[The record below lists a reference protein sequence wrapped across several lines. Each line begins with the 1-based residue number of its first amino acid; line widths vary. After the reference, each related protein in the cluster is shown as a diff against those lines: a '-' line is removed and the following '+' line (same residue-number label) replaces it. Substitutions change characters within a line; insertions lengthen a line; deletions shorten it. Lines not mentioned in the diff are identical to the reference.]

1 MIACA
6 VIGSLYGDEGKGLMT
21 DFFAAQAK
29 KFNVGCTVVR
39 SNGGAQAG
47 HTVVTPE
54 GVRHV
59 FHHFGSGTL
68 AGASTHL
75 SKFMIVNPIM
85 FNREW
90 DALVALGVEPVVTV
104 SPDCLVTFPQ
114 DMLMNQML
122 ETMRGGDR
130 HGSCGMGVGETAARR
145 ENGLMD
151 EASYNFK
158 DLLHAPTYFFIMEE
172 GIERYVDKRLAD
184 LDLTFDELPEKY
196 RGFLKSPAIWKSFW
210 KDCATMLSRVSILE
224 DHAVDISNQIIFEG
238 AQGLALDRDMG
249 FFPYVTRSK
258 TGLFNVTKLCKEMG
272 ITELQVTYAMRSYT
286 SRHGA
291 GPLDG
296 ENADMSL
303 FSIVDET
310 NHPND
315 WQGTIRAAPLDLWLV
330 NRMTS
335 LDVMAATKPGLT
347 ITKTIALTCLDQA
360 PDVVPVFGVNR
371 FHQSILREKL
381 FDEACEAVG
390 ATDGWISRGPTRDHV
405 DRVQDQLWMT

>member
-1 MIACA
+1 MFARA

-21 DFFAAQAK
+21 DYFAAQARK
-29 KFNVGCTVVR
+29 LNVPCTVVR

-75 SKFMIVNPIM
+75 SRYMIVNPIM

-90 DALVALGVEPVVTV
+90 DALVALGVEPVVSV
-104 SPDCLVTFPQ
+104 SPECLVTFPQ
-114 DMLMNQML
+114 DMMLNQMF
-122 ETMRGGDR
+122 EFMRGDSR
-130 HGSCGMGVGETAARR
+130 HGSCGMGIGETMERVERYR
-145 ENGLMD
+145 EAIPLSMVRSMKGHLPTIQSRLAKVREQRIADMGFTYD
-151 EASYNFK
+151 DLPPEYR
-158 DLLHAPTYFFIMEE
+158 DLLDNREIFQNF
-172 GIERYVDKRLAD
+172 VAD
-184 LDLTFDELPEKY
+184 LDLMVSRCTLKY
-196 RGFLKSPAIWKSFW
+196 DGDL
-210 KDCATMLSRVSILE
+210 
-224 DHAVDISNQIIFEG
+224 DISNAIIFEG

-249 FFPYVTRSK
+249 FFPFVTRSK
-258 TGLFNVTKLCKEMG
+258 TGLFNITKLCKEMG
-272 ITELQVTYAMRSYT
+272 ITDLQVVYAMRSYT

-296 ENADMSL
+296 EGADMSG
-303 FSIVDET
+303 FGIVDET

-335 LDVMAATKPGLT
+335 LDMMAAAKPGLT
-347 ITKTIALTCLDQA
+347 ITKAIALTCIDQA
-360 PDVVPVFGVNR
+360 PEVVPVFGVDR

-381 FDEACEAVG
+381 FEEAIGAVG
-390 ATDGWISRGPTRDHV
+390 AAGGWMSRGPTRDSI
-405 DRVQDQLWMT
+405 DPMWDQMWMT

>member
-1 MIACA
+1 MIAQA

-21 DFFAAQAK
+21 DSLAFTATMHGK
-29 KFNVGCTVVR
+29 SCTIVR
-39 SNGGAQAG
+39 SNGGTQAG

-59 FHHFGSGTL
+59 FHHFGSGTF

-75 SKFMIVNPIM
+75 SQYMIVNPIM

-90 DALVALGVEPVVTV
+90 DALVALGVTPVVTV

-114 DMLMNQML
+114 DMLVNQML

-158 DLLHAPTYFFIMEE
+158 DLLFANPYASVMED

-196 RGFLKSPAIWKSFW
+196 RGFLKSPEIWKSFW
-210 KDCATMLSRVSILE
+210 EDCAKMHSRVSVLE
-224 DHAVDISNQIIFEG
+224 DRDVDISNQIIFEG

-258 TGLFNVTKLCKEMG
+258 TGLFNVTKLCKDMG
-272 ITELQVTYAMRSYT
+272 IAELQVVYAMRCYT

-296 ENADMSL
+296 EGESMKG
-303 FSIVDET
+303 FEIVDET

-315 WQGTIRAAPLDLWLV
+315 WQGTIRSAPLDLWLV

-335 LDVMAATKPGLT
+335 LDMMAAAKPGLT
-347 ITKTIALTCLDQA
+347 ITKSVALTCMDQA
-360 PDVVPVFGVNR
+360 PEIVPVFGVDR
-371 FHQSILREKL
+371 FHQSILRDQL
-381 FDEACEAVG
+381 FHEVCDAVDASG
-390 ATDGWISRGPTRDHV
+390 GWISHGPTRNDV
-405 DRVQDQLWMT
+405 EAY